1 MAKFSIEE
9 KISAVLE
16 YIDGDDGVNTI
27 ARKIG
32 VNYALFQDWI
42 KQYKLHGEKAF
53 EKRYTNYSVD
63 FKLDVSK
70 FMNETGT
77 SNKETAAIFNIPSPP
92 TILKWRKAFEE
103 GGIDALKPKKK
114 GRPFMSEKS
123 QKKTKKTPDKGS
135 VEELQEEIYRLKM
148 ENAYFKKVE
157 CLSSGKGK
165 ATKQEKVKAI
175 YELRKSFPIAE
186 LMKIAGIAK
195 STYYYQLKAIQR
207 PDKYIEIKQHIEF
220 IYHTNK
226 GRYGYRRIHL
236 ELRNRGVYINHKTV
250 QRLMKQLGLKSLV
263 RIKKYRSY
271 KGKVGQ
277 IAPNV
282 LKRNFVATKPNE
294 KWVTDVT
301 EFHLFGQKLYLSPI
315 LDLYNGEIIAYN
327 VEKRPVY
334 SLVSKMLNQ
343 VLEDLPEGEKPIL
356 HSDQGWHYQMSNYR
370 HVLKQHGITQSMSRK
385 GNCLDNAVMEN
396 FFGLLKSELFYLHDF
411 ENMEHFK
418 RELESYIYYYNHIR
432 IKAKL
437 KGMSPVQYRT
447 HAPEAA

>member
-148 ENAYFKKVE
+148 ENAYLKKLNALV
-157 CLSSGKGK
+157 
-165 ATKQEKVKAI
+165 QEREK
-175 YELRKSFPIAE
+175 L
-186 LMKIAGIAK
+186 
-195 STYYYQLKAIQR
+195 Q
-207 PDKYIEIKQHIEF
+207 
-220 IYHTNK
+220 NK
-226 GRYGYRRIHL
+226 
-236 ELRNRGVYINHKTV
+236 
-250 QRLMKQLGLKSLV
+250 
-263 RIKKYRSY
+263 KK
-271 KGKVGQ
+271 
-277 IAPNV
+277 
-282 LKRNFVATKPNE
+282 
-294 KWVTDVT
+294 
-301 EFHLFGQKLYLSPI
+301 
-315 LDLYNGEIIAYN
+315 
-327 VEKRPVY
+327 
-334 SLVSKMLNQ
+334 
-343 VLEDLPEGEKPIL
+343 
-356 HSDQGWHYQMSNYR
+356 
-370 HVLKQHGITQSMSRK
+370 
-385 GNCLDNAVMEN
+385 
-396 FFGLLKSELFYLHDF
+396 
-411 ENMEHFK
+411 
-418 RELESYIYYYNHIR
+418 
-432 IKAKL
+432 
-437 KGMSPVQYRT
+437 
-447 HAPEAA
+447 